1 MNYEREWR
9 EGARAKARQDIEAA
23 KKNLQDLEAATR

>member
-9 EGARAKARQDIEAA
+9 EGARAKARQDGQGRNANQYPEMSGGY
-23 KKNLQDLEAATR
+23 